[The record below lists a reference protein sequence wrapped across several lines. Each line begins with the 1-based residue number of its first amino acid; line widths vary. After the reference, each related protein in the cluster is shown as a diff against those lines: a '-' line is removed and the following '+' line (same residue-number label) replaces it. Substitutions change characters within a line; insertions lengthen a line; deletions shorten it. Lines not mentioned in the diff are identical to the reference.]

1 MYFSVEEKNMRKNIL
16 VVDDDKDIRELVTVY
31 IQTENFNVDKAS
43 NGEEAL
49 KLIEEKNYDLVIL
62 DIMMPKI
69 DGIQTLIEIRKNHTM
84 PVIFLT
90 AKNEEIDMIQGLALG
105 ADDYIAKPFSSMELI
120 ARVKSH
126 LRRYTL
132 FNNPDKSVITIGD
145 LTLDTDMRSV
155 TIDGKEVSL
164 TPTEYKILE
173 LFCKNRNMVFS
184 VEQIYE
190 NIWRNK
196 FAVGDTSIMVH
207 ITKLRQKIEKDP
219 KNPEYIKTVWGVGY
233 KI

>member
-1 MYFSVEEKNMRKNIL
+1 MRKNIL
-16 VVDDDKDIRELVTVY
+16 VVDDDKDIRELITVY
-31 IQTENFNVDKAS
+31 MQTENFNVDKAS

-49 KLIEEKNYDLVIL
+49 KLIEEKKYDLVLL

-69 DGIQTLIEIRKNHTM
+69 DGLQTLIEIRKTQTM

-90 AKNEEIDMIQGLALG
+90 AKNEEIDMIKGLALG

-120 ARVKSH
+120 ARVKSQ
-126 LRRYTL
+126 LRRYTV
-132 FNNPDKSVITIGD
+132 FNNPDKSIITIGD
-145 LTLDTDMRSV
+145 LVLDVNMRMV
-155 TIDGKEVSL
+155 TVSGKEINL

-173 LFCKNRNMVFS
+173 LLCKNRNMVFS

-196 FAVGDTSIMVH
+196 YAVGDTSIMVH
-207 ITKLRQKIEKDP
+207 ITKLRQKIEKSP

>member
-1 MYFSVEEKNMRKNIL
+1 MRKNIL
-16 VVDDDKDIRELVTVY
+16 VVDDDKDIRELITVY
-31 IQTENFNVDKAS
+31 MQTENFSVDKAS

-49 KLIEEKNYDLVIL
+49 KLIKEKSYDIVLL
-62 DIMMPKI
+62 DIMMPKV
-69 DGIQTLIEIRKNHTM
+69 DGLQTLIEIRKKYTM

-90 AKNEEIDMIQGLALG
+90 AKNDEIDMIKGLALG
-105 ADDYIAKPFSSMELI
+105 ADDYIFKPFSSMELI
-120 ARVKSH
+120 ARVKSQ
-126 LRRYTL
+126 LRRYTI

-145 LTLDTDMRSV
+145 LVLDTDMRRV
-155 TIDGKEVSL
+155 TVYGNEILL

-173 LFCKNRNMVFS
+173 LLCKNRNIVFS

-196 FAVGDTSIMVH
+196 YAVGDTSIMVH

-219 KNPEYIKTVWGVGY
+219 KRPEYVKTVWGVGY

>member
-1 MYFSVEEKNMRKNIL
+1 MGKNIL
-16 VVDDDKDIRELVTVY
+16 VVDDDKDIRELIAVY
-31 IQTENFNVDKAS
+31 MKTENFNVDNAS

-49 KLIEEKNYDLVIL
+49 KLIEGKKYDLVIL
-62 DIMMPKI
+62 DIMMPKV
-69 DGIQTLIEIRKNHTM
+69 DGLQTLIEIRKSYTM

-90 AKNEEIDMIQGLALG
+90 AKDEEIDMIKGLALG

-126 LRRYTL
+126 LRRYTI
-132 FNNPDKSVITIGD
+132 FNNSDKSLITIGD
-145 LTLDTDMRSV
+145 LKVDTDMRSV
-155 TIDGKEVSL
+155 VVAGKEINL

-173 LFCKNRNMVFS
+173 LLCKNRGMVFS

-190 NIWRNK
+190 NIWRDK
-196 FAVGDTSIMVH
+196 YVVGDTSIMVH

-219 KNPEYIKTVWGVGY
+219 KTPEYIKTVWGVGY

>member
-1 MYFSVEEKNMRKNIL
+1 MSKTIL
-16 VVDDDKDIRELVTVY
+16 VVDDDKDIRELITVY
-31 IQTENFNVDKAS
+31 MQTEEFYVDKAC

-49 KLIEEKNYDLVIL
+49 KLIEGKNYDLVIL
-62 DIMMPKI
+62 DIMMPKL
-69 DGIQTLIEIRKNHTM
+69 DGLQVLIEIRKKYSM

-90 AKNEEIDMIQGLALG
+90 AKNEEIDMIKGLALG
-105 ADDYIAKPFSSMELI
+105 ADDYIFKPFSSMELI
-120 ARVKSH
+120 ARVKSQ
-126 LRRYTL
+126 LRRYTV
-132 FNNPDKSVITIGD
+132 FNNSERNIITIGD
-145 LTLDTDMRSV
+145 LVLDTEMYRVMIS
-155 TIDGKEVSL
+155 GKEVSL

-173 LFCKNRNMVFS
+173 LLCKNRNIVFS

-196 FAVGDTSIMVH
+196 YAVGDTSIIVH

>member
-1 MYFSVEEKNMRKNIL
+1 MSKNIL
-16 VVDDDKDIRELVTVY
+16 VVDDDKDIRELITVY
-31 IQTENFNVDKAS
+31 MQTEEFYVDKAC

-49 KLIEEKNYDLVIL
+49 KLIEGKNYDLVIL
-62 DIMMPKI
+62 DIMMPKL
-69 DGIQTLIEIRKNHTM
+69 DGLQVLIEIRKKYSM

-90 AKNEEIDMIQGLALG
+90 AKNEEIDMIKGLALG
-105 ADDYIAKPFSSMELI
+105 ADDYIFKPFSSMELI
-120 ARVKSH
+120 ARVKSQ
-126 LRRYTL
+126 LRRYTV
-132 FNNPDKSVITIGD
+132 FNNSERNIITIGD
-145 LTLDTDMRSV
+145 LVLDTEMYRVMIS
-155 TIDGKEVSL
+155 GKEISL

-173 LFCKNRNMVFS
+173 LLCKNRNIVFS

-196 FAVGDTSIMVH
+196 YAVGDTSIIVH

>member
-1 MYFSVEEKNMRKNIL
+1 MSKNIL
-16 VVDDDKDIRELVTVY
+16 VVDDDKDIRELITVY
-31 IQTENFNVDKAS
+31 MQTEEFYVDKAC

-49 KLIEEKNYDLVIL
+49 KLIEGKNYDLVIL
-62 DIMMPKI
+62 DIMMPKL
-69 DGIQTLIEIRKNHTM
+69 DGLQVLIEIRKKYSM

-90 AKNEEIDMIQGLALG
+90 AKNEEIDMIKGLALG
-105 ADDYIAKPFSSMELI
+105 ADDYIFKPFSSMELI
-120 ARVKSH
+120 ARVKSQ
-126 LRRYTL
+126 LRRYTV
-132 FNNPDKSVITIGD
+132 FNNSERNIITIGD
-145 LTLDTDMRSV
+145 LVLDTEMYRVMIS
-155 TIDGKEVSL
+155 GKEVSL

-173 LFCKNRNMVFS
+173 LLCKNRNIVFS

-196 FAVGDTSIMVH
+196 YAVGDTSIIVH

>member
-1 MYFSVEEKNMRKNIL
+1 MKKNIL
-16 VVDDDKDIRELVTVY
+16 VVDDDKDIRELIAVY
-31 IQTENFNVDKAS
+31 LKAEDFYVDKAC

-49 KLIEEKNYDLVIL
+49 KMMEENHYDLVLL
-62 DIMMPKI
+62 DIMMPKM
-69 DGIQTLIEIRKNHTM
+69 DGLETLINIRKKFMM

-90 AKNEEIDMIQGLALG
+90 AKNQEVDLLRGLSLG
-105 ADDYIAKPFSSMELI
+105 ADDYIPKPFSSLELI
-120 ARVKSH
+120 ARVKAQ
-126 LRRYTL
+126 LRRYTV
-132 FNNPDKSVITIGD
+132 FNNINKSTITIGE
-145 LTLDTDMRSV
+145 LVLDVDMHRV
-155 TIDGKEVSL
+155 TVDGKEIKL

-173 LFCKNRNMVFS
+173 LLCKNRNIVFS

-190 NIWRNK
+190 NIWRDK
-196 FAVGDTSIMVH
+196 YAVGDTSIMVH